1 MPNET
6 TNQLDQTI
14 AKMQSII
21 RMQGMQIE
29 SMFNMIAD
37 LREENKNLNRY
48 TDELNEEQVKL
59 NRRTDELSKA
69 GNERFKYLDDA
80 ITQNAEAIVDLDDR
94 MDVCERDSENARERA
109 DENQTDISHLE
120 ECIEDLSEQLE
131 CENLEELTE
140 FISGEFNRMCS
151 WMRKVDARLG
161 GE

>member
-48 TDELNEEQVKL
+48 TDA
-59 NRRTDELSKA
+59 SK
-69 GNERFKYLDDA
+69 
-80 ITQNAEAIVDLDDR
+80 T
-94 MDVCERDSENARERA
+94 
-109 DENQTDISHLE
+109 
-120 ECIEDLSEQLE
+120 
-131 CENLEELTE
+131 
-140 FISGEFNRMCS
+140 
-151 WMRKVDARLG
+151 
-161 GE
+161 